1 MQEDKTRGH
10 LLFAFLLDYL
20 FYFMCG
26 ICLYGLWRSDKV
38 IRSLGPGVRMVVNHH
53 VGAGN

>member
-1 MQEDKTRGH
+1 MQENKTRGH

-38 IRSLGPGVRMVVNHH
+38 IRSGVRMVMNHH